1 MYWYFSIRSIYRS
14 FVERSPHASW
24 CYVQRDGRIQVLQR
38 LFRQTHVVASRA
50 PAVERLDRRKEHNR
64 YQIDLAYACGSK
76 SSSTLTLLASF
87 LMTSLAC
94 AMAEGWSSR
103 LLQQSAMFSLQDS
116 QRTARVSSSA
126 PEASSAALV

>member
-1 MYWYFSIRSIYRS
+1 MECIGIFPFGRTIFSRILVLRSARW
-14 FVERSPHASW
+14 PHSGPPAPPPA
-24 CYVQRDGRIQVLQR
+24 D
-38 LFRQTHVVASRA
+38 HVVASRA

>member
-1 MYWYFSIRSIYRS
+1 MYWYFSIRSNDLLTHLGATFSEMAAFRS
-14 FVERSPHASW
+14 SSASS
-24 CYVQRDGRIQVLQR
+24 GRP
-38 LFRQTHVVASRA
+38 HVVASRA

-87 LMTSLAC
+87 LMISLAC